1 MPPSSSSPSE
11 LPPISTNFRPLQESS
26 QLQNGN
32 PSMILPGSPYSQAP
46 LPPPPPPPQPIS
58 ASSSPSN
65 SLRMPSSVMR
75 RLSRGALDRLSR
87 RTVKSPSNGPV
98 TRRRSSSSAS
108 DSVSLGDGPPEVPE
122 CLRSGV
128 AFLRITRKKRIQYT
142 FFLDMDH
149 GTITW
154 DSKTKAKSKT
164 TIVIDN
170 IKEIR
175 VAEDARNYREE
186 FKISSEHEDLW
197 ITIIYVTDNQKLKG
211 LHLIALSKDSF
222 DQFVG
227 TLQSLLRYRMDIMS
241 SLAIPGEQFVTVHWP
256 AYVTKEEG
264 EERLSYEGVERL
276 ARRLHVNCSKQ
287 YLRQKFIEADVDNS
301 GFLSFDEF
309 RNFVKMLKHRGE
321 IVEIFKKVRRRTAAS
336 EDLVESDDS
345 MSLDMFKAF
354 LKDIQKQVVDD
365 SLALKLFFK
374 FADEYNRFSNDSFSD
389 YLLSSYNPVLK
400 EIDEDMTRPLNEYY
414 ISSSHNTYLLGRQL
428 AGESSVEAYIRVLQ
442 RGCRCIEL
450 DCWDGDDGPVV
461 SHGRT
466 FTSEVSF
473 ADVIS
478 AVHKYGFISSPY
490 PLILS
495 LEVHCNLE
503 QQVKMTEIMRTT
515 FGDKLVTSPMMTNM
529 LSLPNPE
536 DLKHKI
542 LIKVKRSDQAEVDVF
557 SNESIGSTSEST
569 TSTEASLS
577 EDTDSGRD
585 PVRKRA
591 KKRNGSSKIA
601 KVLGE
606 LGVYVRGVKYRN
618 FALPESR
625 TLTHCFSFGERSYN
639 SLCKDEEKLSQ
650 LERHN
655 RRHLMRVYP
664 SGFRFTSSNYD
675 PIICWKRGVQMAAL
689 NWQTFDLGLQMN
701 DAMFACG
708 QRTGYVLKPEELRTV
723 YAKHMTTLRQR
734 RVGFS
739 IDIISAQ
746 QLPRPKDAKPDDSFD
761 PSVEVEIFSPSS
773 VPRRMKTRVVRNN
786 GFNPIWNERWSVELE
801 GPLIELSFVRL
812 QVYTTDGIV
821 FAVFCG
827 RISNLQQGYRHVPLF
842 DLQGE
847 QFIFSTLFVKIALVE
862 K

>member
-1 MPPSSSSPSE
+1 MPPVSSASSE
-11 LPPISTNFRPLQESS
+11 LPPVSTNFRSVPGSLQSP
-26 QLQNGN
+26 NGH
-32 PSMILPGSPYSQAP
+32 PATILPGPPYPQALQTAP
-46 LPPPPPPPQPIS
+46 LQPTIS
-58 ASSSPSN
+58 ATSSTST
-65 SLRMPSSVMR
+65 SLRAPSSVIR

-87 RTVKSPSNGPV
+87 RTVKSASNGPV

-108 DSVSLGDGPPEVPE
+108 DSGSVAEGPPEVPE
-122 CLRSGV
+122 SLRNGV

-142 FFLDMDH
+142 FFLNVDQ

-211 LHLIALSKDSF
+211 LHIIALSKDSF

-227 TLQSLLRYRMDIMS
+227 TLQRLLKYRLDIMS
-241 SLAIPGEQFVTVHWP
+241 SLSIPGEQFVTVHWP

-264 EERLSYEGVERL
+264 EERLSYEGVEQL
-276 ARRLHVNCSKQ
+276 ARRLHVNCSKE
-287 YLRQKFIEADVDNS
+287 YLRQKFTEADVDNS
-301 GFLSFDEF
+301 GFLSFEEF
-309 RNFVKMLKHRGE
+309 RNFVKMLKHRAE
-321 IVEIFKKVRRRTAAS
+321 IVNIFKKVRRDTATGSDPAL
-336 EDLVESDDS
+336 EDDEL
-345 MSLDMFKAF
+345 MSLDMFKSF
-354 LKDIQKQVVDD
+354 LKNIQKQDVDD
-365 SLALKLFFK
+365 SVALKVFYK
-374 FADEYNRFSNDSFSD
+374 FADEYQRFTADSFSD

-400 EIDEDMTRPLNEYY
+400 DIDEDMTRPLNEYY

-450 DCWDGDDGPVV
+450 DCWDGDEGPTV

-478 AVHKYGFISSPY
+478 AIHKYGFISSPY

-503 QQVKMTEIMRTT
+503 QQIKMAEIMRTT
-515 FGDKLVTSPMMTNM
+515 FGDKLITAPTMTNM

-542 LIKVKRSDQAEVDVF
+542 LIKVKGSDQDERDAFRNEVV
-557 SNESIGSTSEST
+557 GSTSEST

-585 PVRKRA
+585 PVRKRV
-591 KKRNGSSKIA
+591 KKKSGNSKIA
-601 KVLGE
+601 HALGD
-606 LGVYVRGVKYRN
+606 LGVYIRGVKYRN

-639 SLCKDEEKLSQ
+639 SLCKDEDKQSQ

-708 QRTGYVLKPEELRTV
+708 ERTGYVLKPDELRTV
-723 YAKHMTTLRQR
+723 NAKHLSTVRKR
-734 RVGFS
+734 RARFNIEV
-739 IDIISAQ
+739 ISAQ

-761 PSVEVEIFSPSS
+761 PSVEVEVFSPNGA
-773 VPRRMKTRVVRNN
+773 PRRMKTRTVRNN
-786 GFNPIWNERWSVELE
+786 GFNPIWNEKWSVEIE
-801 GPLIELSFVRL
+801 GPLVELSFVRL
-812 QVYTTDGIV
+812 QVYSTDGTV
-821 FAVFCG
+821 FAVYCG

-847 QFIFSTLFVKIALVE
+847 QFIFSTLFLKFAFVDM
-862 K
+862 

>member
-1 MPPSSSSPSE
+1 MPPPSSSPSE
-11 LPPISTNFRPLQESS
+11 LSPISTNFRPVPVSPQS
-26 QLQNGN
+26 QNGH
-32 PSMILPGSPYSQAP
+32 PSTILSGSPYPQV
-46 LPPPPPPPQPIS
+46 PPPPPPTI
-58 ASSSPSN
+58 SSSSLPST
-65 SLRMPSSVMR
+65 SLRTPSSVMR
-75 RLSRGALDRLSR
+75 RLSRGALDKLSR
-87 RTVKSPSNGPV
+87 RTVKSPTNGPV
-98 TRRRSSSSAS
+98 TRRRSSSNAS
-108 DSVSLGDGPPEVPE
+108 DSESFAEGPPDVPDS
-122 CLRSGV
+122 LRNGV

-142 FFLDMDH
+142 FFLNVDQ

-164 TIVIDN
+164 TIVVDN
-170 IKEIR
+170 IREIR

-186 FKISSEHEDLW
+186 FKISSEHEELW

-227 TLQSLLRYRMDIMS
+227 TLQRLLKYRMDIMS

-287 YLRQKFIEADVDNS
+287 YLRQKFIEADVDHS

-321 IVEIFKKVRRRTAAS
+321 IVDIFKKVRRHTAAANDLEM
-336 EDLVESDDS
+336 EDDES
-345 MSLDMFKAF
+345 MSLDMFKSF
-354 LKDIQKQVVDD
+354 LTNIQKQDVDD
-365 SLALKLFFK
+365 SQAMKLFFK
-374 FADEYNRFSNDSFSD
+374 FADEYSRFSADSFSD

-400 EIDEDMTRPLNEYY
+400 DIDEDMTRPLNEYY

-450 DCWDGDDGPVV
+450 DCWDGVDGPVV

-495 LEVHCNLE
+495 LEVHCNFE
-503 QQVKMTEIMRTT
+503 QQMKMTEIMRST
-515 FGDKLVTSPMMTNM
+515 FGDKLVTAPTMTNV
-529 LSLPNPE
+529 LSLPSPE

-542 LIKVKRSDQAEVDVF
+542 LIKVKGSDQSERDIFNNEVV
-557 SNESIGSTSEST
+557 GSTSEST

-585 PVRKRA
+585 PVRKRV
-591 KKRNGSSKIA
+591 KKRTGNSKIVQA
-601 KVLGE
+601 LGD

-650 LERHN
+650 LEKHN
-655 RRHLMRVYP
+655 QRHLMRVYP
-664 SGFRFTSSNYD
+664 SGFRFTSSNFD

-708 QRTGYVLKPEELRTV
+708 ERTGYVLKPEELRTV
-723 YAKHMTTLRQR
+723 YALHLSTLRRR
-734 RVGFS
+734 RVRFC
-739 IDIISAQ
+739 IDVISAQ

-761 PSVEVEIFSPSS
+761 PSVEVEVLSPNTA
-773 VPRRMKTRVVRNN
+773 PRRMKTRTVRNN
-786 GFNPIWNERWSVELE
+786 GFNPIWNEKWSVELE
-801 GPLIELSFVRL
+801 GPLVELSFVRI
-812 QVYTTDGIV
+812 QVYSTDGMV
-821 FAVFCG
+821 FAVYCG
-827 RISNLQQGYRHVPLF
+827 RIGNLQQGYRHVPLF

-847 QFIFSTLFVKIALVE
+847 QFIFSTLFLKIAFVE